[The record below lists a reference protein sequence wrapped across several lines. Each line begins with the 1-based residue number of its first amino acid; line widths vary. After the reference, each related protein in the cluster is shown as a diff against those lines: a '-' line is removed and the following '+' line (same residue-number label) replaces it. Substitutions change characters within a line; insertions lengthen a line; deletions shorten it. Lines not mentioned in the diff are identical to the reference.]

1 MRQNQ
6 NVYCYL
12 YFHKHFS
19 VKEEMR
25 FVYFVKYKFEF
36 LIPVGTENLK
46 TDFSFIT
53 SFFKS
58 LVIPIQFS

>member
-53 SFFKS
+53 SFF
-58 LVIPIQFS
+58 